1 MLLFLLSCMLTMEVD
16 KERTL
21 FSAENKT
28 FPSCQQKYQTGL
40 ETSVRLQFDIEEDI
54 SGWGSANYLKM
65 GRYKFILTA
74 AHVVEDGKV
83 FILDGE
89 EKIPARVLYSNT
101 IRDVAILVPER
112 ELSVK
117 AKNIKIN
124 TEEDIVS
131 DFVNYTGYPSHL
143 GKSTYMGTVASSSD
157 KKAIIQ
163 SFALPGSSGSVVFDK
178 KGRVIGVVSAVS
190 ISQSPLSPYPEL
202 VETIV
207 YIERVGFLNKKFL
220 KEVFMSDQKRRK

>member
-16 KERTL
+16 KDRTL

-28 FPSCQQKYQTGL
+28 FPSCRQKYQTGL
-40 ETSVRLQFDIEEDI
+40 ETSVRLKFDIEGEI
-54 SGWGSANYLKM
+54 SGWGSGNYLKM
-65 GRYKFILTA
+65 GRYKFVLTA
-74 AHVVEDGKV
+74 AHVVEEGQV
-83 FILDGE
+83 FVLDGE
-89 EKIPARVLYSNT
+89 EEIPARVAYINSL
-101 IRDVAILVPER
+101 RDVAILIPEQ
-112 ELSVK
+112 ELSTP
-117 AKNIKIN
+117 AKTAKVNTNEDLIN
-124 TEEDIVS
+124 DL
-131 DFVNYTGYPSHL
+131 VNYTGYPSNL
-143 GKSTYMGTVASSSD
+143 GKSTYVGTVASNDD

-178 KGRVIGVVSAVS
+178 KGKVIGVVSAVS
-190 ISQSPLSPYPEL
+190 ISSSPLSPFPEL